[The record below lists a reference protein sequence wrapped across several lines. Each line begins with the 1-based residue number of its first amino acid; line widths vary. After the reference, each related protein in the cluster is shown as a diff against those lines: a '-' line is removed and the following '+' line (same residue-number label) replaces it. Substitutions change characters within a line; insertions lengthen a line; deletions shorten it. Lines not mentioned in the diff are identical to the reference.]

1 MKHYKIAL
9 PVIRSTTN
17 SYDQQMMIEALV
29 EKQSLGG
36 KITFDTE
43 EEYQQWLTSSR

>member
-1 MKHYKIAL
+1 MKHYKLSL

-36 KITFDTE
+36 TITFETE
-43 EEYQQWLTSSR
+43 EEYQQWLMTSR